1 MTTPETDR
9 SSPMQGTRLNDGP
22 HDYAEVNPGDYWL
35 PEPSRPGEWW
45 FRDPFGWFGR
55 VTTHRVTVH
64 DNGTITVKP
73 SIAPRPD
80 DPPGSFHGW
89 LTEGVW
95 TW

>member
-1 MTTPETDR
+1 MTVNANPT
-9 SSPMQGTRLNDGP
+9 SPFPGRRIENGW
-22 HDYAEVNPGDYWL
+22 HEYEAVSPGDYWQ
-35 PEPSRPGEWW
+35 PENAAEGEWW
-45 FRDPFGWFGR
+45 FRDPFGSFGR
-55 VTTHRVTVH
+55 VTTHTVTVH
-64 DNGTITVKP
+64 PNGTITVRP